1 MRAIAIALALAMT
14 VACSAAPVTHM
25 IYDFEGELPS
35 LIDDAAIVE
44 MDGTHVLRW
53 TPTVEEPWFLALA
66 FSGAEFSEW
75 DRLEFR
81 YRIDGAT
88 AVDWWGVKVVDHR
101 LAMASRSPTV
111 SPPRRPPSASGPPRA
126 SRCSRPLSAGATT
139 RT

>member
-25 IYDFEGELPS
+25 INDFEGERPS

-44 MDGTHVLRW
+44 MDGNHVLRW
-53 TPTVEEPWFLALA
+53 TPTAEEPWFLALA

-88 AVDWWGVKVVDHR
+88 AEDWWGVKVV
-101 LAMASRSPTV
+101 A
-111 SPPRRPPSASGPPRA
+111 PPLGDGFQVP
-126 SRCSRPLSAGATT
+126 
-139 RT
+139 